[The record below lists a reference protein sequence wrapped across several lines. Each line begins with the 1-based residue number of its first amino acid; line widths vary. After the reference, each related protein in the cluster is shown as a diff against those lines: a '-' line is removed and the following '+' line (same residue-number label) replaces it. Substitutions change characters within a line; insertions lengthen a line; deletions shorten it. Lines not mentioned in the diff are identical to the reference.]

1 MNFKAAIKLVHD
13 SIFPNNFK
21 VMFLKGKILPTCI
34 PNTYKPYSVS
44 ISTYFIQDCT
54 YIFWLRFS
62 LKKIYWKIFALC
74 DDKLFIVFNSEVWLS
89 NLNIYDLVSSIS
101 WADDIQWNHILLISF
116 TVRGTVDNSISF
128 CIFIEDLWIF
138 FFKMIRSEKKSRLWI
153 RALMKL

>member
-1 MNFKAAIKLVHD
+1 
-13 SIFPNNFK
+13 
-21 VMFLKGKILPTCI
+21 MFLKGKILPTFI
-34 PNTYKPYSVS
+34 PKTYKPYSFS
-44 ISTYFIQDCT
+44 ISRYLYKNVYLLTK
-54 YIFWLRFS
+54 IFS
-62 LKKIYWKIFALC
+62 EKKIHWKIFALC

-89 NLNIYDLVSSIS
+89 SLNIYDLVSSIS

>member
-1 MNFKAAIKLVHD
+1 M
-13 SIFPNNFK
+13 
-21 VMFLKGKILPTCI
+21 
-34 PNTYKPYSVS
+34 
-44 ISTYFIQDCT
+44 

-74 DDKLFIVFNSEVWLS
+74 DDKLFIVFNSKVWLS
-89 NLNIYDLVSSIS
+89 TLNIYDLVSSIS

-138 FFKMIRSEKKSRLWI
+138 FFKMIRSEKSLGFEFVHWWNCNFGPDHLLSLSIYNDQRKKSYRRISRILLLGPLAN
-153 RALMKL
+153 R